1 MANLGE
7 YLNATFTSLGVEVE
21 NPALKELVTK
31 AANIEMNDELVSKFN
46 QGYFTIEA
54 AKNNPKIISDVKAK
68 IYNGED
74 ENHKTLMDKYQL
86 DEAAKAEL
94 LAEKSTPK
102 RREILI
108 DKIIALK
115 AEKADADPAK
125 KSELNDKITA
135 LNTELATLK
144 GSTIPK
150 AKFDEMESTYKK
162 NLTDHYM
169 NGVLQSKNYADPAY
183 KDEDYLLPKSKIAKA
198 LEEKKLRTVLV
209 DNKIKLETTDGLD
222 YFENNKKVD
231 FNSFADSV
239 LAQNKYTA
247 VSGATT
253 TMQTTSTTQGATQQK
268 GLNKAQI
275 VANQKVAEAQAM
287 INHEI

>member
-31 AANIEMNDELVSKFN
+31 AATIEMNDELVSKFN

-54 AKNNPKIISDVKAK
+54 AKNNPKIINDVKAK

-86 DEAAKAEL
+86 DETVKAEL

-102 RREILI
+102 RREVLI

-115 AEKADADPAK
+115 AAQSSADPAK
-125 KSELNDKITA
+125 KTELANKIEE

-144 GSTIPK
+144 SSTVPK
-150 AKFDEMESTYKK
+150 SKFDEMEGTYKK
-162 NLTDHYM
+162 SLTDHYM
-169 NGVLQSKNYADPAY
+169 NGILQSKNYASDAY
-183 KDEDYLLPKSKIAKA
+183 KDDDFLLPKSKIAKA
-198 LEEKKLRTVLV
+198 LEEKNLRIVL
-209 DNKIKLETTDGLD
+209 DNNKIKLETKDGME

-231 FNSFADSV
+231 FNAFSDSV

-247 VSGATT
+247 VSGTPPTPPAFPPGGNPTPP
-253 TMQTTSTTQGATQQK
+253 A
-268 GLNKAQI
+268 LNKAAI
-275 VANQKVAEAQAM
+275 VAQQKATEAMQN
-287 INHEI
+287 INK